1 MEEIPGSTTMSLL
14 KSRLISDLSARF
26 PGFTGEYP
34 LKHNCRGLAQAP
46 MAQRIDHTLL
56 KQSATRGDFVKLCAE
71 ARLWEVWSVCV
82 PSNRV
87 SLVAEQLAGSK
98 VKVCTV
104 VGFPFG
110 YATTEAKV
118 AETRLAVAQGA
129 EEIDMVLPV
138 GLLNDGDWSAVY
150 QDIQAVV
157 AAADKHLVKV
167 ILETSELSL
176 ESKILGSYL
185 ACFAGTGFLKTSTG
199 FASGGAVLDDLHIL
213 RTIAGDLIGVKAS
226 GGIRTTDFAQACL
239 KAGADR
245 LGASATGAILG
256 KAEATAGKY

>member
-1 MEEIPGSTTMSLL
+1 MEEIPGAQTLNLL
-14 KSRLISDLSARF
+14 RAQLVDALATC
-26 PGFTGEYP
+26 PGFRPEYP
-34 LKHNCRGLAQAP
+34 VTTSRRGGAKDGLAR
-46 MAQRIDHTLL
+46 RIDHTLL
-56 KQSATRGDFVKLCAE
+56 KQGATRQDFLRLCAE
-71 ARLWEVWSVCV
+71 ARNWDVWSVCV

-87 SLVAEQLAGSK
+87 SLVAGQLAGST

-118 AETRLAVAQGA
+118 AETRTAVQQGA
-129 EEIDMVLPV
+129 AEIDMVVPV
-138 GLLNDGDWSAVY
+138 GLLNDGDWTAVF
-150 QDIQAVV
+150 QDIRSVV
-157 AAADKHLVKV
+157 EAADQKLVKV

-176 ESKILGSYL
+176 ESKIIGSYI
-185 ACFAGTGFLKTSTG
+185 ACFAGAGFLKTSTG

-213 RTIAGDLIGVKAS
+213 RTIAGDKIGVKAS
-226 GGIRTTDFAQACL
+226 GGIRTTEFALACL

-256 KAEATAGKY
+256 KQQGANADY